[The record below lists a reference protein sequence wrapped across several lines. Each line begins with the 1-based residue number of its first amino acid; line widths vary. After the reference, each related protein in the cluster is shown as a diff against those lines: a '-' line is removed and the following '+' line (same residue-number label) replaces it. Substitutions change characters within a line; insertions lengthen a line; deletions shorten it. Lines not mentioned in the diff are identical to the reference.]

1 MALLP
6 GTAARAILHPL
17 ASGRAFGAGCGSSR
31 RAWLSGAL
39 LCLQRAFWIPQAL
52 VTQHL
57 IWRLKTAMETRNYL
71 KYASSSFLGREE
83 EKLASKKLLHVD
95 NSTESR
101 GPGFTS
107 PCGRAEDTRQASGAA
122 PKTLTA
128 LALDTL
134 PPKTQ
139 SRHHM
144 NPPGGVPP
152 AATNFRD

>member
-1 MALLP
+1 
-6 GTAARAILHPL
+6 
-17 ASGRAFGAGCGSSR
+17 
-31 RAWLSGAL
+31 
-39 LCLQRAFWIPQAL
+39 
-52 VTQHL
+52 
-57 IWRLKTAMETRNYL
+57 METRNYL

-107 PCGRAEDTRQASGAA
+107 PCGRAEDTRQAPGAA
-122 PKTLTA
+122 PKTLTT

-139 SRHHM
+139 SKHHM